1 MKKIKH
7 KELLTFSNLTNLDW
21 HFVELEVENEDILDK
36 KNENNKKGEK
46 NVEYKKLKDL
56 LNPESFVTEYEDPVS
71 GKKKPNYVYGGNDLN
86 DNCNIEKGKAEMRR
100 CAGIAMEY
108 LEKLQEEGN
117 VEGSF
122 LEDWEVVYAA
132 DNYKAVYD
140 CLDYLSDGDYD
151 PPSREAVEER
161 KEELKNIQFVVKCV
175 NIGLTVGSVLI
186 PHVVELKAV
195 SKVHDAVDDVTK
207 PLIKKTL
214 IEVVEESLDTFN
226 GQVLKESFETM
237 RDQIISRSKD
247 NPLYP
252 LESTL
257 NEGNVFTLGL
267 IDKVIDMWEKS
278 EAKSKKKA
286 MEILHTEL
294 DKYNAEGKI
303 AENGVEITLNHN
315 LSMFDTGFRVLVL
328 KRDDPKEIVIA
339 YKLPDKQRK
348 DKVLPK
354 EFELLDIAKCKDGS
368 SVVEGYLI
376 I

>member
-1 MKKIKH
+1 MSDKLQKGKKSITH
-7 KELLTFSNLTNLDW
+7 REMLTFSNLTNLDW
-21 HFVELEVENEDILDK
+21 HFVSLESTTLDT
-36 KNENNKKGEK
+36 NG
-46 NVEYKKLKDL
+46 VSRSRSTKLKDL
-56 LNPESFVTEYEDPVS
+56 LNPESFVITNEKGEIEDHIH
-71 GKKKPNYVYGGNDLN
+71 GRG
-86 DNCNIEKGKAEMRR
+86 EKGKAEMRR

-140 CLDYLSDGDYD
+140 CLEYLSDGDYN

-175 NIGLTVGSVLI
+175 NIGLTVGTVLI

-195 SKVHDAVDDVTK
+195 SKFHDAVDDVTK

-226 GQVLKESFETM
+226 GQALKESFETM

-267 IDKVIDMWEKS
+267 IDKVIDMWERS
-278 EAKSKKKA
+278 ETKSKKEA

-294 DKYNAEGKI
+294 DKYTAEGKI

-315 LSMFDTGFRVLVL
+315 LSMFDTGFR
-328 KRDDPKEIVIA
+328 
-339 YKLPDKQRK
+339 Y
-348 DKVLPK
+348 
-354 EFELLDIAKCKDGS
+354 
-368 SVVEGYLI
+368 
-376 I
+376 